1 MAIEYVLF
9 SRPLKDETVNELVG
23 KLNEIS
29 KRGQDIYLLLN
40 SSGGNVHAGIHCYN
54 MLRALPTQLTT
65 HNVGRVNSIA
75 NAIFLAGDKRFATAS
90 AIFMFHGVTFTIS
103 SQVTLG
109 GREFREYLDS
119 VRADHDRIAAII
131 ADRSKLTLS
140 LAAELFDVQTVRT
153 TDWAVESG
161 IIHEVKDLHLPA
173 DRVLHEL
180 V

>member
-9 SRPLKDETVNELVG
+9 SRPIKDETVNELVS

-29 KRGQDIYLLLN
+29 KREQDIYLLLN

-54 MLRALPTQLTT
+54 MLRALPTHLTT
-65 HNVGRVNSIA
+65 HNVGRVDSIA
-75 NAIFLAGDKRFATAS
+75 DAIFLAGEKRFATAS
-90 AIFMFHGVTFTIS
+90 AIFMFHGVTFTFS

-109 GREFREYLDS
+109 VREFREHLDGMK
-119 VRADHDRIAAII
+119 ADHDRIAAII
-131 ADRSKLTLS
+131 ADRSTLTLS

-161 IIHEVKDLHLPA
+161 IIHEVKDLQLPS
-173 DRVLHEL
+173 DRILHEL